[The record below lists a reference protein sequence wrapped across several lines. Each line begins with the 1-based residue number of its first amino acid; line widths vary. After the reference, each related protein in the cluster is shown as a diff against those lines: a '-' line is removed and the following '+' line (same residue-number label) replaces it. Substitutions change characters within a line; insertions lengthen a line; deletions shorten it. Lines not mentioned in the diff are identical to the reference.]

1 MTEMIRTASGDFV
14 HPLDYVQR
22 RRWQEPFEMV
32 GARTPSQEV
41 RSFDFTGAYAP
52 GAVIPGAKDRLG

>member
-1 MTEMIRTASGDFV
+1 MTEMIRMASGDFV

-22 RRWQEPFEMV
+22 RRWREPFALV
-32 GARTPSQEV
+32 HARAPSQEV

-52 GAVIPGAKDRLG
+52 GAVIPGAEDRA